1 MTNITKEVRTI
12 NLQAIKSNGD
22 KWAGSLVRLTV
33 TVETNGN
40 KRSTQ
45 FDLQG
50 FHNIKTR

>member
-1 MTNITKEVRTI
+1 
-12 NLQAIKSNGD
+12 
-22 KWAGSLVRLTV
+22 LTV
-33 TVETNGN
+33 TVETNGS